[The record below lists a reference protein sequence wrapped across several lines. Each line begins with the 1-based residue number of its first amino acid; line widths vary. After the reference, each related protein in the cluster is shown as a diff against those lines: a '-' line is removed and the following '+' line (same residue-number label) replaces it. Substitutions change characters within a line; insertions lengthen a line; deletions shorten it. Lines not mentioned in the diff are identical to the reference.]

1 MKDSINSY
9 LNHLVVEKGFSHNT
23 LEAYRNDLYQLEN
36 HLRKQGAHRW
46 EQVTSSLL
54 MDYAVSLRKD
64 RGYRDTTAARKVAA
78 VKSLFTFLH
87 EESLIKE
94 DPAETLSSPRV
105 GRTLPKFLT
114 EEEVERLLDQVAKEK
129 SPEGCR
135 DWAILEL
142 MYATGLRVSELI
154 ALNLNDT
161 NLKEPYV
168 RCLGKGSRE
177 RIVYIYPRAVEA
189 VKTYLE
195 KARPILLNS
204 KEDKPLFVNRRGE
217 RLTRQWV
224 WVIIK
229 KHARKARVDKP
240 ITPHVLRH
248 SFATHMLRG
257 GASIRHVQE
266 LLGHSTISTTQVYT
280 HLTNDHLRSEY
291 EKSHPRS

>member
-1 MKDSINSY
+1 MDALVNAF
-9 LNHLVVEKGFSHNT
+9 LQHLVVEKGFSQNT

-36 HLRKQGAHRW
+36 HLKERGTHRW
-46 EQVTSSLL
+46 EEVTSSLL
-54 MDYAVSLRKD
+54 MDYAISLRKD
-64 RGYRDTTAARKVAA
+64 KGYRDTTAARKVAA

-94 DPAETLSSPRV
+94 DPAETLSSPKV
-105 GRTLPKFLT
+105 GRNLPKFLT
-114 EEEVERLLDQVAKEK
+114 EEEVERLLDEVAKEK
-129 SPEGCR
+129 SPEGRR

-154 ALNLNDT
+154 ALNLNDV
-161 NLKEPYV
+161 NLEEPYI

-177 RIVYIYPRAVEA
+177 RMVYIYPRAVEA
-189 VKTYLE
+189 VKIYLG
-195 KARPILLNS
+195 KARPALLKS
-204 KEDKPLFVNRRGE
+204 KEDKALFINRRGE
-217 RLTRQWV
+217 RLTRQWI

-229 KHARKARVDKP
+229 KHALKARIDKP

-257 GASIRHVQE
+257 GAPIRHVQE

-280 HLTNDHLRSEY
+280 HLTSDHLRGEY